1 MPLIDLNCDLG
12 EGMGADTEI
21 FWLISSANIACGGH
35 AGDAESMRT
44 SVELAIANGVTI
56 GAHPSFPDR
65 EGFGRREIEIES
77 ADLLESITGQVT
89 SLMRVAES
97 LGTAVRYLKPHGA
110 LYNRAAVVER
120 LASIVAQVASQFGLP
135 VLGLPRSAIQTAC
148 AEQGVKFFRE
158 AFADRGYLPDGSLAP
173 RGAEGSVIKDPE
185 VAASRAIQIATEGTV
200 VALDGSLLQIEVDS
214 LCLHSDTPG
223 AARMVAAVR
232 SGLSGAGVE
241 VRSFG

>member
-1 MPLIDLNCDLG
+1 
-12 EGMGADTEI
+12 MGTDAEI
-21 FWLISSANIACGGH
+21 FPLISSANIACGGH

-65 EGFGRREIEIES
+65 EGFGRREIEIEP
-77 ADLLESITGQVT
+77 AELLESIAGQVA
-89 SLMRVAES
+89 SLVRVAES
-97 LGTAVRYLKPHGA
+97 LGTAVHYLKPHGA

-120 LASIVAQVASQFGLP
+120 LASLVAQAASRFGLP
-135 VLGLPRSAIQTAC
+135 VLGPPGGAIQAAC
-148 AEQGVKFFRE
+148 EEQGVGFFRE

-173 RGAEGSVIKDPE
+173 RGEEGSVIKDPE

-200 VALDGSLLQIEVDS
+200 VALDGSILQIEVDS